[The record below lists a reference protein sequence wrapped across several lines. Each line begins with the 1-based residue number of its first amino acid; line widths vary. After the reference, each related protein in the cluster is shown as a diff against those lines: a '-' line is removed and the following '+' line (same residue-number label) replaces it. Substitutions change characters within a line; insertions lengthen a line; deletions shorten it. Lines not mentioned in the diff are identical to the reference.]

1 MRATATLEIF
11 MVYFFA
17 MFSWQFL
24 SPIFAIVASSA
35 TIALVIFTIANA
47 QKNKKVKKRDTT
59 IEKREKEREKEK
71 SSNIR

>member
-47 QKNKKVKKRDTT
+47 QKNKKSEKKRHYYRKT
-59 IEKREKEREKEK
+59 
-71 SSNIR
+71 